1 MQLSHGI
8 CGSPFTRSPIVCAKT
23 VSSLL
28 KERMQTIV
36 YVTKDFFQMTQAL
49 TIVYAKFLQEN
60 FT

>member
-8 CGSPFTRSPIVCAKT
+8 CGSPFIRSPILCAKT

-28 KERMQTIV
+28 KESMQTIA
-36 YVTKDFFQMTQAL
+36 YVTNDFFQMTQAL
-49 TIVYAKFLQEN
+49 TIVHDKFLQEN